1 MKYAWGLLA
10 AGLILS
16 TTHLASAEGNSAA
29 VGTWQTWDDKTGKP
43 NGAVVTSVREG
54 KLVGQIAALRP
65 GTPPDEPCPKCKG
78 ADKGKPLMGLVIM
91 WGFKPD
97 GAEWSGGT
105 IMDPESGTTYSCSVK
120 VVSKD
125 ELEVRG
131 YVGISLLGRTQHW
144 KRMK

>member
-10 AGLILS
+10 LGLTLS
-16 TTHLASAEGNSAA
+16 ATPIALADDAPTA
-29 VGTWQTWDDKTGKP
+29 VGTWQPFDEKTGKP
-43 NGAVVTSVREG
+43 NGAIVTSVRDG

-65 GTPPDEPCPKCKG
+65 GSRPDEPCPKCKG

-97 GAEWSGGT
+97 GNNWTGGS
-105 IMDPESGTTYSCSVK
+105 IMDPESGSTYSCSIN

-125 ELEVRG
+125 EIEVRG
-131 YVGISLLGRTQHW
+131 YVGVSVLGRTQHW
-144 KRMK
+144 KRLH